1 MNFTLLE
8 IYIQI
13 NISKIITKVLA
24 IKNCTSLSYLLSK
37 MFFSFSCYSSNSNRI
52 LHKSDS
58 INNTGYLVWELVL
71 VLTAAWVVCFLALF
85 RGVKMS
91 GKIVYFTAIFPYL
104 VLLILGIYGWTLEGA
119 DLGVYYFIY
128 PDMEKL
134 KDVIIW
140 KEAAVQVFFTLSLS
154 YGGNIALASYNNF
167 QNNILR

>member
-1 MNFTLLE
+1 
-8 IYIQI
+8 
-13 NISKIITKVLA
+13 
-24 IKNCTSLSYLLSK
+24 
-37 MFFSFSCYSSNSNRI
+37 
-52 LHKSDS
+52 
-58 INNTGYLVWELVL
+58 VL